1 MDTIGP
7 IESGRRS
14 DPMYT
19 FGEVARI
26 VGLATQTVR
35 NWILGRPGEDG
46 NVHPPLL
53 HTKIH
58 EVPFVSFLQLIEIM
72 VAKRLK
78 NAERRKFNIVR
89 QAHLN
94 AKELYNLEYP
104 FAHIRLESIGGH
116 IVHYIHNNDPNASF
130 RALDAPSQWSLPGMV
145 VVQEVA
151 SEIEYAEDLA
161 ARWWPDGKGSL
172 IVIDPL
178 ISAGAPTIAG
188 RGVTAA
194 TICGRFHR
202 AQESVDFI
210 MQDFQ
215 LERAQ
220 VEAALRYGERLAA

>member
-7 IESGRRS
+7 IEAGSRT

-35 NWILGRPGEDG
+35 NWILGRPGEDRSL
-46 NVHPPLL
+46 HPPLL

-78 NAERRKFNIVR
+78 NAERRQFKIVR

-94 AKELYNLEYP
+94 AQNLYGLEYP
-104 FAHIRLESIGGH
+104 FAHIRLETIGGH
-116 IVHYIHNNDPNASF
+116 IVHYIHKNDPQASF
-130 RALDAPSQWSLPGMV
+130 QAIDAPSQWSLPGMV
-145 VVQEVA
+145 VVQEV
-151 SEIEYAEDLA
+151 SGEIEYVEDLA
-161 ARWWPDGKGSL
+161 SRWWPDGKGSL
-172 IVIDPL
+172 IVIDPF
-178 ISAGAPTIAG
+178 ISSGAPTIAG
-188 RGVTAA
+188 RGVTASA
-194 TICGRFHR
+194 ICGRFHR
-202 AQESVDFI
+202 AKESVDFI

-215 LERAQ
+215 LEREQ